1 MSPLPCSSAPL
12 AAHRSNY
19 HVELNPSDV
28 GNNDRY
34 VVQEVIKELARNR
47 PLDVAGALQLAACMQ
62 PLGLQQCCS
71 YGTFCTQMMTGR
83 ASQAVNS
90 AESP

>member
-1 MSPLPCSSAPL
+1 MSPLSLSSLPL
-12 AAHRSNY
+12 AACVNSNY

-47 PLDVAGALQLAACMQ
+47 PLDVAGALLAAWLW
-62 PLGLQQCCS
+62 PLALQQWRS
-71 YGTFCTQMMTGR
+71 YGILCVHTTTGH
-83 ASQAVNS
+83 AK
-90 AESP
+90 

>member
-1 MSPLPCSSAPL
+1 VTTSLLLAP
-12 AAHRSNY
+12 ACSNY

-47 PLDVAGALQLAACMQ
+47 PLDVAGRRAALRVCAVTR
-62 PLGLQQCCS
+62 
-71 YGTFCTQMMTGR
+71 YTGVALSCR
-83 ASQAVNS
+83 S
-90 AESP
+90 ARVKALDVAG